1 MSSGRSLV
9 TSFGVDKQATTAR
22 APMPF
27 KLANTPESS
36 PELNRALTQRQMTMM
51 TIGGAIGVGLFLGS
65 SVTIR
70 LAGPGVILSYLFSA
84 IIALIVAYSIAEMAV
99 THPVAGSFGV
109 YAQTYLN
116 EWSGFTVRVTYAFVQ
131 ILAIGAE
138 VTAVAI
144 YFSVWFP
151 AIPQWVWVVGVSVG
165 LIAVNSLRVGNFGEF
180 EYWFAIIKVI
190 TIVTFIL
197 VGLGLIFGVGHAGA
211 IGFSNLT
218 SHGGFLP
225 NGLKGVLLALSLTLT
240 SYMGVE
246 IIGVTAGEALQPEKT
261 IPRAMRTV
269 TLRLIL
275 FYVLSITVMLSMT
288 PWDTMGSGITGSPF
302 VLAFAKV
309 GIPYAAKIMNLV
321 VITAAL
327 SSANTNLYL
336 TSRTLFSLS
345 HDGYVPK
352 GPGKLGR
359 NGVPY
364 IALMVS
370 TAGMGAAILLA
381 IFAPGRAFLLL
392 YGVAVAG
399 MFFVWSII
407 LLAHLSFRRS
417 IGQARVAQLPIRLPF
432 SPYSQIAAM
441 IALAAIVLS
450 TYYVKGLEYS
460 VPSFISFLLVITA
473 FYWTLKR
480 RNSSK
485 QRGSSE
491 RNFFIPKG
499 D

>member
-1 MSSGRSLV
+1 L
-9 TSFGVDKQATTAR
+9 TA
-22 APMPF
+22 ADV
-27 KLANTPESS
+27 PESS
-36 PELNRALTQRQMTMM
+36 SRLNRALTERQLTMM

-70 LAGPGVILSYLFSA
+70 LAGPGVILAYLFGA
-84 IIALIVAYSIAEMAV
+84 VITLIVAFSIAEMAV

-116 EWSGFTVRVTYAFVQ
+116 EWSGFAVRVTYAVGQ

-151 AIPQWVWVVGVSVG
+151 SIPQWVWVVAVSAG
-165 LIAVNSLRVGNFGEF
+165 LIVVNGLRVGNFGEF

-190 TIVTFIL
+190 TIVAFII
-197 VGLGLIFGVGHAGA
+197 VGFGLILGVGPARA

-218 SHGGFLP
+218 SHGGLLP
-225 NGLKGVLLALSLTLT
+225 HGLKGVWLALSLTLT

-246 IIGVTAGEALQPEKT
+246 IIGVTAGEASQPEKT

-275 FYVLSITVMLSMT
+275 FYVLSMIVMLSMT
-288 PWDTMGSGITGSPF
+288 PWDKMGSGITGSPF

-309 GIPYAAKIMNLV
+309 GIPYAASIMNLV

-345 HDGYVPK
+345 QDGYVPRAL
-352 GPGKLGR
+352 GSLGK

-364 IALMVS
+364 IALVVS
-370 TAGMGAAILLA
+370 TAGMAAAILLA

-417 IGQARVAQLPIRLPF
+417 IGKARIAQLPVRLPF
-432 SPYSQIAAM
+432 SPYSQITAL
-441 IALAAIVLS
+441 IALAAIAIS
-450 TYYVKGLEYS
+450 TFYVQGLDYS
-460 VPSFISFLLVITA
+460 VPSFIPFLLVITA
-473 FYWTLKR
+473 FYWMLKR
-480 RNSSK
+480 PR
-485 QRGSSE
+485 RAT
-491 RNFFIPKG
+491 
-499 D
+499 